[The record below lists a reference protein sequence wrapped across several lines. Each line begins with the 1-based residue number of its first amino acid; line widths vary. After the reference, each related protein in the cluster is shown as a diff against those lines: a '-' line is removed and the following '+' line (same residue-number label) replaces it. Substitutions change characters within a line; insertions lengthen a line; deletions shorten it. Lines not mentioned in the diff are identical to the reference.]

1 VSPDATALVAEV
13 MDRVRREYVTRI
25 DDRQLVEGAIRGIV
39 KELDQHSSYLDPSQY
54 EEIRISTSG
63 NYTGVGLDVSVDG
76 GKVTVVEPLA
86 GAPAAVAGIL
96 PGDVVV
102 SIDDMPVEQGNV
114 SETVNKMRGAAGT
127 PVTVDV
133 MRGGSAKPL
142 RFALTRA
149 PVQVRTVS
157 SEYLGQGLAYFRLS
171 TFAESTPHD
180 LAVAAH
186 AAIEKA
192 NGTLRG
198 AVLDL
203 RNNPGGV
210 LDAAVQVADE
220 FLADGVIVS
229 GTGRVKQARFEQ
241 YASAGDELENVP
253 VVLLVNGG
261 SASASEIVAGALQD
275 HQRARIVGERT
286 YGKGS
291 VQTVM
296 PLGEGSAL
304 KLTTSLYLTPS
315 GRSINGVGIDPD
327 VVVHNKDPQRQYRGP
342 GSPVS
347 MADDEQLLE
356 ALRLV
361 NNASASLSAA
371 R

>member
-1 VSPDATALVAEV
+1 
-13 MDRVRREYVTRI
+13 
-25 DDRQLVEGAIRGIV
+25 
-39 KELDQHSSYLDPSQY
+39 
-54 EEIRISTSG
+54 
-63 NYTGVGLDVSVDG
+63 
-76 GKVTVVEPLA
+76 
-86 GAPAAVAGIL
+86 
-96 PGDVVV
+96 
-102 SIDDMPVEQGNV
+102 
-114 SETVNKMRGAAGT
+114 
-127 PVTVDV
+127 
-133 MRGGSAKPL
+133 MRGGSGKPL

-149 PVQVRTVS
+149 PVQVKTVS

-171 TFAESTPHD
+171 AFAESTPRD
-180 LAVAAH
+180 LATAAH
-186 AAIEKA
+186 AVIEKS
-192 NGTLRG
+192 NGKLQG
-198 AVLDL
+198 VVLDL
-203 RNNPGGV
+203 LNNPGGV

-241 YASAGDELENVP
+241 YASAGDELENVA

-275 HQRARIVGERT
+275 HRRARIVGERT

-327 VVVHNKDPQRQYRGP
+327 VVVHNTDPQRQYRGP
-342 GSPVS
+342 GSSVP
-347 MADDEQLLE
+347 MADDPQLLE

-361 NNASASLSAA
+361 HNDSASLSAA